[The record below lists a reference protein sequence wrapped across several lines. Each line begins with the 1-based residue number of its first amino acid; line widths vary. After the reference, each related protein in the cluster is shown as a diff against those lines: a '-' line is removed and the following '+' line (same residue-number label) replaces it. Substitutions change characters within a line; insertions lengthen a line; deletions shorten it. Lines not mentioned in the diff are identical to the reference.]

1 MKIFQETWTIQ
12 DLGCNEDIVHLLS
25 EALDMNRVY
34 QLINADLYRKC
45 YFLILFSINFSQET
59 YLKTNHRKYSKES
72 THEACDWFHRSCLL
86 VEEVVEYFASY
97 QLMVN

>member
-45 YFLILFSINFSQET
+45 YFG
-59 YLKTNHRKYSKES
+59 YS
-72 THEACDWFHRSCLL
+72 F
-86 VEEVVEYFASY
+86 
-97 QLMVN
+97 